1 MRIVQGPDIPASPA
15 APDLGRVDAL
25 EKIVKSILQRL
36 LSLEEKIDA
45 QEKATSTAAPPPE
58 TNLSFNPEQ
67 IPPAP
72 APAPSAPSFATA
84 SPAPETAA
92 LDTEAVKK
100 GLLSKMWKYLNDERP
115 PKAA

>member
-1 MRIVQGPDIPASPA
+1 MRIVQGPDIPASSA
-15 APDLGRVDAL
+15 APDLGRVEAL

-45 QEKATSTAAPPPE
+45 QEKASNSTAPSPE
-58 TNLSFNPEQ
+58 TSLSFSQEQ

-72 APAPSAPSFATA
+72 APAPSAPSFTAAT
-84 SPAPETAA
+84 PAPETAA